1 MYDIDICMYCRSVE
15 EGSSEP
21 DSFCVVRLAPL
32 AQVLAGQPQLR
43 EGGSAEL
50 PPLLQLQT
58 GQHPHG
64 QVLS

>member
-1 MYDIDICMYCRSVE
+1 MICCRFDE
-15 EGSSEP
+15 EGRSEP
-21 DSFCVVRLAPL
+21 DSLCVVRLPPL

-43 EGGSAEL
+43 EGASAGL

-64 QVLS
+64 KVLC